1 MYKTLSVFLKQAKNK
16 QSSALLGKFSKGF
29 LTLRREGFHK
39 SKSFVTKTGRTFA
52 VGDHRFEKLSER
64 GTSSVRKS
72 LFFMKQ
78 NNF

>member
-16 QSSALLGKFSKGF
+16 QSAGLLAKLTKGF
-29 LTLRREGFHK
+29 LTLRKEGMQK

-64 GTSSVRKS
+64 GTSSVRKN
-72 LFFMKQ
+72 KY
-78 NNF
+78 NET